1 MSDTQIKEPK
11 PTLTALPEPSAP
23 AKSGLATL
31 SPLGRWL
38 EKNRAPEQSR
48 KWRTLLFGLLGLFM
62 ILNLFFHPHEPH
74 FGVDAYPFFWP
85 FFGLAWGI
93 IMIFLVKKI
102 IQPHFLARS
111 EDYYGDN

>member
-1 MSDTQIKEPK
+1 MS
-11 PTLTALPEPSAP
+11 L
-23 AKSGLATL
+23 
-31 SPLGRWL
+31 LGHWL
-38 EKNRAPEQSR
+38 EKNRAPEQSC

-85 FFGLAWGI
+85 VFGLAGGI

-102 IQPHFLARS
+102 IQPYFLARS
-111 EDYYGDN
+111 ENYYGDN